1 MQTLIEYTHRLVA
14 ATVSILVLA
23 LATYARWLREGA
35 GSSQQD
41 SSNGPIAVSSHRPTV
56 RPSVAPYVALGLLA
70 LQVALGA
77 VTVKLELP
85 PWTVILHLGTAMLL
99 LATLIVA
106 ARGSLAAPPSRAA
119 RPSRAGL
126 WALAL
131 GFATVLLG
139 ALTANLGAASACLG
153 FPLCNGQ
160 LVPDGN
166 YLQHIHWTH
175 RLLGLFTRRAA
186 SNFAQT
192 CLLSSTG
199 ERVVARLREELFRHL
214 LRLSPGFFAE
224 RRTGELV
231 SRLAADIGTVQGL
244 VSYQLSEF
252 ARQTLYL
259 VGGIT
264 LLTLTNRALTLTAVV
279 VVPFVAGSAVFF
291 GRRLRRI
298 STGVQDKVAEATAVA
313 EEAFSQIR
321 TVQSFVQEAWEAAR
335 YGGRMAEVVQVA
347 IRRSVVRGVFFAVI
361 TFATF
366 GGMAVVLWE
375 GGRLVLGGALSAGT
389 LVQFLLYTVFIAA
402 AVTALTS
409 LFSNYQETVGA
420 ARRVFELLETP
431 PAIADPPEPRTL
443 PSPVGG
449 HVAVEHVSFRY
460 QPALP
465 LALDDVSLAIAPGE
479 VVALVGPSGAG
490 KTTLANLLPRFW
502 DVTAGRI
509 TLDGVD
515 SRALRLAELRHA
527 IGIVPQEPALFS
539 GSVLENIAYA
549 RPDAAQ
555 AEVEAAARAAH
566 AHEFIARLPQ
576 GYGTLVGERGV
587 KLSGGQRQRIA
598 IARALLKDPRVLILD
613 EATSSVDAESERL
626 IEEALARLLEGRSTL
641 IIAHRLSTVRRADRL
656 VVLDRGR
663 VVEEG
668 AHDALLARGGLYA
681 RLYQR
686 QFRDEEAPIGSGA
699 QDG

>member
-1 MQTLIEYTHRLVA
+1 MKAFPSPGALARLWPLIRPYRWRLVV
-14 ATVSILVLA
+14 ATVCLIASAAVGLA
-23 LATYARWLREGA
+23 FP
-35 GSSQQD
+35 Q
-41 SSNGPIAVSSHRPTV
+41 IV
-56 RPSVAPYVALGLLA
+56 RGLLDAAFVRHDGA
-70 LQVALGA
+70 LLDRIA
-77 VTVKLELP
+77 
-85 PWTVILHLGTAMLL
+85 LL
-99 LATLIVA
+99 LI
-106 ARGSLAAPPSRAA
+106 
-119 RPSRAGL
+119 
-126 WALAL
+126 
-131 GFATVLLG
+131 
-139 ALTANLGAASACLG
+139 
-153 FPLCNGQ
+153 
-160 LVPDGN
+160 
-166 YLQHIHWTH
+166 
-175 RLLGLFTRRAA
+175 GLFTLQAA

-192 CLLSSTG
+192 YLLSSTG

-335 YGGRMAEVVQVA
+335 YGRRMAEVVQVA

-515 SRALRLAELRHA
+515 IRALRLAELRHA

-555 AEVEAAARAAH
+555 VEVDAAARAAH

-576 GYGTLVGERGV
+576 GYETLVGERGV

-663 VVEEG
+663 VVEAG

-686 QFRDEEAPIGSGA
+686 QFRDEEAPVTP
-699 QDG
+699 

>member
-1 MQTLIEYTHRLVA
+1 MKAFPSPRALARLWPLIQPYRWRLAV
-14 ATVSILVLA
+14 ATVCLIASAAVGLA
-23 LATYARWLREGA
+23 FP
-35 GSSQQD
+35 Q
-41 SSNGPIAVSSHRPTV
+41 IV
-56 RPSVAPYVALGLLA
+56 RGLLDAAFVRHDGA
-70 LQVALGA
+70 LLDRIA
-77 VTVKLELP
+77 
-85 PWTVILHLGTAMLL
+85 LL
-99 LATLIVA
+99 LV
-106 ARGSLAAPPSRAA
+106 
-119 RPSRAGL
+119 
-126 WALAL
+126 
-131 GFATVLLG
+131 
-139 ALTANLGAASACLG
+139 
-153 FPLCNGQ
+153 
-160 LVPDGN
+160 
-166 YLQHIHWTH
+166 
-175 RLLGLFTRRAA
+175 GLFTLQAA

-192 CLLSSTG
+192 YLLTSTG

-244 VSYQLSEF
+244 VSYQLSEL

-259 VGGIT
+259 VGGIA

-335 YGGRMAEVVQVA
+335 YGRRMAEVVQVA
-347 IRRSVVRGVFFAVI
+347 IRRAVVRGVFFAVI

-431 PAIADPPEPRTL
+431 PTIADAPEPRAL
-443 PSPVGG
+443 PSPVRG

-502 DVTAGRI
+502 DVTGGRI

-515 SRALRLAELRHA
+515 TRAVRLAQLRHA

-549 RPDAAQ
+549 RPGAGQ

-576 GYGTLVGERGV
+576 GYATLVGERGV

-626 IEEALARLLEGRSTL
+626 IEEALVRLLEGRSTL

-668 AHDALLARGGLYA
+668 THDALLARGGLYA

-686 QFRDEEAPIGSGA
+686 QFREEDVVPVADSP
-699 QDG
+699 

>member
-1 MQTLIEYTHRLVA
+1 MKAFPSPGALARLWPLIRPYRWRLVV
-14 ATVSILVLA
+14 ATVCLIASAAVGLA
-23 LATYARWLREGA
+23 FP
-35 GSSQQD
+35 Q
-41 SSNGPIAVSSHRPTV
+41 IV
-56 RPSVAPYVALGLLA
+56 RGLLDAAFVRHDGA
-70 LQVALGA
+70 LLDRIA
-77 VTVKLELP
+77 
-85 PWTVILHLGTAMLL
+85 LL
-99 LATLIVA
+99 LI
-106 ARGSLAAPPSRAA
+106 
-119 RPSRAGL
+119 
-126 WALAL
+126 
-131 GFATVLLG
+131 
-139 ALTANLGAASACLG
+139 
-153 FPLCNGQ
+153 
-160 LVPDGN
+160 
-166 YLQHIHWTH
+166 
-175 RLLGLFTRRAA
+175 GLFTLQAA

-192 CLLSSTG
+192 YLLSSTG

-335 YGGRMAEVVQVA
+335 YGRRMAEVVQVA

-431 PAIADPPEPRTL
+431 PAIADALEPRML

-515 SRALRLAELRHA
+515 IRALRLAELRHA
-527 IGIVPQEPALFS
+527 IGIVPQEPTLFS

-555 AEVEAAARAAH
+555 VEVEAAARAAH

-663 VVEEG
+663 VVEAG

-686 QFRDEEAPIGSGA
+686 QFRDEEAPVTP
-699 QDG
+699 

>member
-1 MQTLIEYTHRLVA
+1 MKAFPSPRTLARLWPLIRPHRWRLAVA
-14 ATVSILVLA
+14 TA
-23 LATYARWLREGA
+23 
-35 GSSQQD
+35 
-41 SSNGPIAVSSHRPTV
+41 
-56 RPSVAPYVALGLLA
+56 GLLA
-70 LQVALGA
+70 SAAIGLAFPQIVRGLLDAAFVRHDRAL
-77 VTVKLELP
+77 LDR
-85 PWTVILHLGTAMLL
+85 I
-99 LATLIVA
+99 
-106 ARGSLAAPPSRAA
+106 
-119 RPSRAGL
+119 
-126 WALAL
+126 AL
-131 GFATVLLG
+131 V
-139 ALTANLGAASACLG
+139 
-153 FPLCNGQ
+153 
-160 LVPDGN
+160 
-166 YLQHIHWTH
+166 
-175 RLLGLFTRRAA
+175 LLGLFAFQGLV
-186 SNFAQT
+186 NFTQT
-192 CLLSSTG
+192 YLLSATG
-199 ERVVARLREELFRHL
+199 ERVVARLREELLQHL
-214 LRLSPGFFAE
+214 LTLSPGFFAE

-231 SRLAADIGTVQGL
+231 SRLSADIGTVQGL
-244 VSYQLSEF
+244 VSYQISEF
-252 ARQTLYL
+252 GRQTLYL
-259 VGGIT
+259 IGGIT
-264 LLTLTNRALTLTAVV
+264 LLTLTNRALMLTALL

-335 YGGRMAEVVQVA
+335 YGRRMGEVVQVA
-347 IRRSVVRGVFFAVI
+347 LRRAVVRGVFFAVI

-366 GGMAVVLWE
+366 GAMAVVLWE
-375 GGRLVLGGALSAGT
+375 GGRLVLSGVLTAGT

-431 PAIADPPEPRTL
+431 PTIADPPDPKPLTT
-443 PSPVGG
+443 PVRGY
-449 HVAVEHVSFRY
+449 VAVEGVSFRY
-460 QPALP
+460 QPDLP
-465 LALDDVSLAIAPGE
+465 LALDDVSLTIAPGE

-515 SRALRLAELRHA
+515 TRAVRLAELRGA

-539 GSVLENIAYA
+539 GTVHENIAYA
-549 RPDAAQ
+549 RPEATRAA
-555 AEVEAAARAAH
+555 VEAAARAAH
-566 AHEFIARLPQ
+566 AHEFVDRLSQ
-576 GYGTLVGERGV
+576 GYATLVGERGV

-613 EATSSVDAESERL
+613 EATSSVDAESEHL
-626 IEEALARLLEGRSTL
+626 IEQALELLLKGRSTL

-663 VVEEG
+663 AVEEG
-668 AHDALLARGGLYA
+668 THDELLARGGLYA

-686 QFRDEEAPIGSGA
+686 QFRDEEVA
-699 QDG
+699 QL

>member
-1 MQTLIEYTHRLVA
+1 MKAFPSPGALARLWPLIRPYRWRLVV
-14 ATVSILVLA
+14 ATVCLIASAAVGLA
-23 LATYARWLREGA
+23 FP
-35 GSSQQD
+35 Q
-41 SSNGPIAVSSHRPTV
+41 IV
-56 RPSVAPYVALGLLA
+56 RGLLDAAFVRHDGA
-70 LQVALGA
+70 LLDRIA
-77 VTVKLELP
+77 
-85 PWTVILHLGTAMLL
+85 LL
-99 LATLIVA
+99 LI
-106 ARGSLAAPPSRAA
+106 
-119 RPSRAGL
+119 
-126 WALAL
+126 
-131 GFATVLLG
+131 
-139 ALTANLGAASACLG
+139 
-153 FPLCNGQ
+153 
-160 LVPDGN
+160 
-166 YLQHIHWTH
+166 
-175 RLLGLFTRRAA
+175 GLFTLQAA

-192 CLLSSTG
+192 YLLSSTG

-335 YGGRMAEVVQVA
+335 YGRRMAEVVQVA

-431 PAIADPPEPRTL
+431 PAIADALEPRML

-515 SRALRLAELRHA
+515 IRALRLAELRHA

-555 AEVEAAARAAH
+555 VEVDAAARAAH

-576 GYGTLVGERGV
+576 GYETLVGERG
-587 KLSGGQRQRIA
+587 
-598 IARALLKDPRVLILD
+598 
-613 EATSSVDAESERL
+613 
-626 IEEALARLLEGRSTL
+626 RLLEGRSTL

-663 VVEEG
+663 VVEAG

-686 QFRDEEAPIGSGA
+686 QFRDEEAPVTP
-699 QDG
+699 

>member
-1 MQTLIEYTHRLVA
+1 MKAFPSPRALRRLWPLI
-14 ATVSILVLA
+14 
-23 LATYARWLREGA
+23 
-35 GSSQQD
+35 
-41 SSNGPIAVSSHRPTV
+41 RPY
-56 RPSVAPYVALGLLA
+56 RGR
-70 LQVALGA
+70 
-77 VTVKLELP
+77 
-85 PWTVILHLGTAMLL
+85 LL
-99 LATLIVA
+99 LATGCLILSA
-106 ARGSLAAPPSRAA
+106 AVGLAFPQIVRGLLDAAFVRHDRALLD
-119 RPSRAGL
+119 RI
-126 WALAL
+126 AL
-131 GFATVLLG
+131 
-139 ALTANLGAASACLG
+139 
-153 FPLCNGQ
+153 
-160 LVPDGN
+160 
-166 YLQHIHWTH
+166 
-175 RLLGLFTRRAA
+175 RLLGLFTLQAL

-192 CLLSSTG
+192 YLLSSAG
-199 ERVVARLREELFRHL
+199 ERVVARLREDLFQHL
-214 LRLSPGFFAE
+214 LKLSPGFFAE

-252 ARQTLYL
+252 GRQTLYL

-264 LLTLTNRALTLTAVV
+264 LLTLTNRHLTLTAVL

-321 TVQSFVQEAWEAAR
+321 IVQSFVQEAWEAAR

-347 IRRSVVRGVFFAVI
+347 IRRAVVRGVFFAVI

-375 GGRLVLGGALSAGT
+375 GGRLVLGGALTAGT

-420 ARRVFELLETP
+420 ARRVFELLETRP
-431 PAIADPPEPRTL
+431 TIADPPDPRPL
-443 PSPVGG
+443 PSPVRGQ
-449 HVAVEHVSFRY
+449 VAVEQVSFRY
-460 QPALP
+460 QPDLP

-502 DVTAGRI
+502 DVTAGQI

-515 SRALRLAELRHA
+515 IRAVRLSELRRA

-539 GSVLENIAYA
+539 GSVHENIAYG
-549 RPDAAQ
+549 RPEAGHP
-555 AEVEAAARAAH
+555 EVEAAARAAH

-576 GYGTLVGERGV
+576 GYATLVGERGV

-626 IEEALARLLEGRSTL
+626 IEEALERLLQGRSTL

-663 VVEEG
+663 AVEEG
-668 AHDALLARGGLYA
+668 THDELLARGGLYA

-686 QFRDEEAPIGSGA
+686 QFRDEDVAEASPLG
-699 QDG
+699 DPP

>member
-1 MQTLIEYTHRLVA
+1 MKAFPSPGALARLWPLIRPYRWRLVV
-14 ATVSILVLA
+14 ATVCLIASAAVGLAFPQIVRGLLDAAFVRHDGALLDRIALVL
-23 LATYARWLREGA
+23 
-35 GSSQQD
+35 
-41 SSNGPIAVSSHRPTV
+41 I
-56 RPSVAPYVALGLLA
+56 
-70 LQVALGA
+70 
-77 VTVKLELP
+77 
-85 PWTVILHLGTAMLL
+85 
-99 LATLIVA
+99 
-106 ARGSLAAPPSRAA
+106 
-119 RPSRAGL
+119 
-126 WALAL
+126 
-131 GFATVLLG
+131 
-139 ALTANLGAASACLG
+139 
-153 FPLCNGQ
+153 
-160 LVPDGN
+160 
-166 YLQHIHWTH
+166 
-175 RLLGLFTRRAA
+175 GLFTLQAA

-192 CLLSSTG
+192 YLLSSTG

-244 VSYQLSEF
+244 VSYQLSEL

-298 STGVQDKVAEATAVA
+298 STGVQDKVTEATAVA

>member
-1 MQTLIEYTHRLVA
+1 MKAFPSPRALRRLWPLI
-14 ATVSILVLA
+14 
-23 LATYARWLREGA
+23 
-35 GSSQQD
+35 
-41 SSNGPIAVSSHRPTV
+41 RPY
-56 RPSVAPYVALGLLA
+56 RGR
-70 LQVALGA
+70 
-77 VTVKLELP
+77 
-85 PWTVILHLGTAMLL
+85 LL
-99 LATLIVA
+99 LATGCLILSA
-106 ARGSLAAPPSRAA
+106 AVGLAFPQIVRGLLDAAFVRHDRALLD
-119 RPSRAGL
+119 RI
-126 WALAL
+126 AL
-131 GFATVLLG
+131 
-139 ALTANLGAASACLG
+139 
-153 FPLCNGQ
+153 
-160 LVPDGN
+160 
-166 YLQHIHWTH
+166 
-175 RLLGLFTRRAA
+175 RLLGLFTLQAL

-192 CLLSSTG
+192 YLLSSAG
-199 ERVVARLREELFRHL
+199 ERVVARLREDLFQHL
-214 LRLSPGFFAE
+214 LKLSPGFFAE

-244 VSYQLSEF
+244 VSYQLSEL

-264 LLTLTNRALTLTAVV
+264 LLTLTNRHLTLTAVL

-321 TVQSFVQEAWEAAR
+321 IVQSFVQEAWEAAR

-347 IRRSVVRGVFFAVI
+347 IRRAVVRGVFFAVI

-375 GGRLVLGGALSAGT
+375 GGRLVLGGALTAGT

-420 ARRVFELLETP
+420 ARRVFELLETRP
-431 PAIADPPEPRTL
+431 TIADPPDPRPL
-443 PSPVGG
+443 PSPVRG
-449 HVAVEHVSFRY
+449 HVAVEQVSFRY
-460 QPALP
+460 QPDLP

-502 DVTAGRI
+502 DVTAGQI

-515 SRALRLAELRHA
+515 IRAVRLSELRRA

-539 GSVLENIAYA
+539 GSVHENIAYG
-549 RPDAAQ
+549 RPEAGHP
-555 AEVEAAARAAH
+555 EVEAAARAAH

-576 GYGTLVGERGV
+576 GYATLVGERGV

-626 IEEALARLLEGRSTL
+626 IEEALERLLQGRSTL

-663 VVEEG
+663 AVEEG
-668 AHDALLARGGLYA
+668 THDELLARGGLYA

-686 QFRDEEAPIGSGA
+686 QFRDEDVAEASPLG
-699 QDG
+699 DPP